1 MKKNVERFCRWM
13 RLQHYSK
20 TTINEY
26 QREIKRFETFL
37 QTEELEYNELQMVD
51 IEDFIYS
58 LDVSERTKNRALSAI
73 KSFYRYLQS
82 RGMIAENPAE
92 KVRSIRTRKK
102 NPVYLTENE
111 YKLLIQA
118 VNEQSRGFTG
128 LRDRVI
134 IVLLL
139 TTGMRVSEIVSM
151 TFENISLDSGNLY
164 TLEIIRK
171 GQEMDYVYLSRKI
184 SQLFEEYLKK
194 RKAINTGS
202 NSVFLTYRLKELDR
216 SAVYRLVKKY
226 FEMTGIDKKKMG
238 PHVLRHTF
246 ATTLMRKD
254 VSLYKIKEL
263 MNHKNISTTERY
275 LHVDEEDLRDV
286 VEKIDI

>member
-1 MKKNVERFCRWM
+1 
-13 RLQHYSK
+13 
-20 TTINEY
+20 
-26 QREIKRFETFL
+26 
-37 QTEELEYNELQMVD
+37 MVD

>member
-1 MKKNVERFCRWM
+1 M

>member
-1 MKKNVERFCRWM
+1 M

-37 QTEELEYNELQMVD
+37 QTEELEYNELKMVD

-58 LDVSERTKNRALSAI
+58 LDVSERTKNHALSAI